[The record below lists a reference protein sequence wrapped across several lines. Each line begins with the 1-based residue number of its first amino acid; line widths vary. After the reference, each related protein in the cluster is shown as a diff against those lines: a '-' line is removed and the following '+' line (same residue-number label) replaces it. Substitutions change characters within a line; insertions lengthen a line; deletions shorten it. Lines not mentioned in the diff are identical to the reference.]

1 MKKMPT
7 PTTHLGFARSCDGG
21 GSQLFVKIIPF
32 VSVCR
37 SEVFAAA
44 WKCRWTSHRRLPGW
58 LEQKILF
65 CHFRHGIWFRKCSE
79 LCCWKRWYCLMII
92 YIYIIYKSDGGY
104 LWQLIIHTLWLWRML
119 RFIASLDW
127 NLNHH
132 SVALGLLQESN
143 LTTSWGMQATS
154 SNSVSRKKLESL
166 SQSTRIWRQP
176 AELSMPATWRVMGS
190 TP

>member
-65 CHFRHGIWFRKCSE
+65 CFAHVAWLPELPFSSWHLVSE
-79 LCCWKRWYCLMII
+79 VQRTLLLKKMILFNDNI
-92 YIYIIYKSDGGY
+92 YIYILYNKSDGGY

-154 SNSVSRKKLESL
+154 SNSVSRKKL
-166 SQSTRIWRQP
+166 
-176 AELSMPATWRVMGS
+176 
-190 TP
+190 